1 MRAMKHTHSE
11 ERAASARHFHIRRT
25 DLRKARESRNL
36 RHEDLAAKLGVG
48 FTSVRRWEETG
59 HLPKNPKTCAAYL
72 ELIGLGS

>member
-1 MRAMKHTHSE
+1 MKNTKMDS
-11 ERAASARHFHIRRT
+11 RKLALPFRIRRG
-25 DLRKARESRNL
+25 DLRRARESKQL

-72 ELIGLGS
+72 EAIGISA